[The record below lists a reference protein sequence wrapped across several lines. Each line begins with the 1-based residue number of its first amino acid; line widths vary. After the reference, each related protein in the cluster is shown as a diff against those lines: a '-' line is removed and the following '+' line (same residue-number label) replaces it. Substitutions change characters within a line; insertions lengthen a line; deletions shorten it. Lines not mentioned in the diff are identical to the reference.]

1 MDLNVFRFA
10 VLAVSVFCYFLI
22 LVSIP
27 LRIKSILKRAGKCVL
42 RIKGKNF
49 VIQILIIISCG
60 GILALLGF
68 RELGAVGD
76 SIVCLV
82 AILGVAI
89 GSEEAGLFRHCGI
102 YENGI
107 ISGGRYLP
115 LSEIYSIPSLNLS
128 EEEQKSNESSALKLI
143 TEKKG
148 TVTFVYE
155 SPEERR
161 EVLEKI
167 LELRPELKP

>member
-1 MDLNVFRFA
+1 MDLKVFRFA

-27 LRIKSILKRAGKCVL
+27 LRIKSILKRAGKCVF

-89 GSEEAGLFRHCGI
+89 GSEEAGLFSHCGI

-115 LSEIYSIPSLNLS
+115 LSEIYSI
-128 EEEQKSNESSALKLI
+128 QKSNESSALKLI